1 MSLHLLQHPLDSLSR
16 LFWAC
21 LMKTWTD
28 THFWLELWNRQT
40 VKPSSCWYFA
50 TYMHINIRVMRWTM
64 LCRLAWAVSPTCC
77 VALLYSHHVT
87 IKSSS
92 LSSTSMEKGVNAYT
106 HTWQQLSDK
115 NSQLNDNI
123 CKGAVT
129 EAYKMLRE
137 ILFLSVSNEHW
148 AVQQWAYIGF
158 LEELWKTPPP
168 QHSQRAVFSFIFN
181 ALFTFEAILKFSFV
195 NFTMLMANILPR
207 HLHFSNA
214 TPNNR
219 T

>member
-106 HTWQQLSDK
+106 HTHGNSSATRIHNWMTIFAKELSLK
-115 NSQLNDNI
+115 RTRCLGKSCSWVYRMSIEL
-123 CKGAVT
+123 C
-129 EAYKMLRE
+129 
-137 ILFLSVSNEHW
+137 SNEHTL
-148 AVQQWAYIGF
+148 VF
-158 LEELWKTPPP
+158 LKNFEKHPLLNIHNGLCSASFPMHCL
-168 QHSQRAVFSFIFN
+168 HSKQF
-181 ALFTFEAILKFSFV
+181 
-195 NFTMLMANILPR
+195 
-207 HLHFSNA
+207 
-214 TPNNR
+214 
-219 T
+219 